1 MSNLIVILFN
11 HFPIFFVGFNVRVAY
26 ESLVKICEES
36 DFMTG
41 SRLAREW
48 TTGERPHDKH
58 MLESE

>member
-1 MSNLIVILFN
+1 MSNLIVFLFN
-11 HFPIFFVGFNVRVAY
+11 YFPVFFVGFNVSVKC
-26 ESLVKICEES
+26 ESLVKIYEES

-48 TTGERPHDKH
+48 TTDERPHDKH